1 MRRGEVQSKVFMN
14 AMSDQVENKPS
25 GDGQAA
31 EKSPPGTEIFR
42 RTTLTGAGAGK
53 RMKQIV
59 LGRRFI

>member
-1 MRRGEVQSKVFMN
+1 MN